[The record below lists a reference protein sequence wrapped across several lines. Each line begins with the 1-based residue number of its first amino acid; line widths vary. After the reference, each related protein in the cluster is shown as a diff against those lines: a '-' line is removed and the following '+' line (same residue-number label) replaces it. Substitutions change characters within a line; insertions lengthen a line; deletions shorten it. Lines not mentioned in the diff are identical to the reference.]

1 MRDWRRFAVN
11 ALTAIIGI
19 AAFVYLL
26 QLSRPAKPPP
36 SPAGPVIQRHE
47 AVPTVGPAT
56 EAAPNETPAAIRIGW
71 TAWTDAEVV
80 TNIVR
85 RVLED
90 RFGID
95 VELVM
100 ADIGIQ
106 YQGVASGDLDLMLMS
121 WQPLTHRDYWRR
133 FADDVV
139 NLGVLYT
146 RARLGWAVPAFVPE
160 DQLSSIADLAKPAVR
175 DRLDGKIQGIDPG
188 SGLMQVSEVA
198 KSRYGLDDYELVPA
212 SGAAM
217 TAALARAIDR
227 QEWIV
232 VTAWSPHWMFARW
245 KLRYLDD
252 PKRVF
257 GGRERVHVL
266 VREGFY
272 QDYPPE
278 ISEFLARV
286 YFPIDEL
293 EAALLIATRESVDA
307 AVDDYLQRH
316 PDRID
321 YWVTGQLS
329 GRRQGNPAPPDVAD

>member
-1 MRDWRRFAVN
+1 MRNWKRYAGN
-11 ALTAIIGI
+11 ALIAGIGV
-19 AAFVYLL
+19 AAFVYLIE
-26 QLSRPAKPPP
+26 LSRPASP
-36 SPAGPVIQRHE
+36 SPPAADQLVQRHE
-47 AVPTVGPAT
+47 TPRPVAPMTR
-56 EAAPNETPAAIRIGW
+56 EAPSEIPSTIRIGW

-80 TNIVR
+80 TNIAR

-90 RFGID
+90 RFGFD

-106 YQGVASGDLDLMLMS
+106 YQGVANGDLDLMLMA

-146 RARLGWAVPAFVPE
+146 RARLGWAVPAYVPE
-160 DQLSSIADLAKPAVR
+160 SELGSIADLADPALR
-175 DRLDGKIQGIDPG
+175 RRFGGRIQGIDPG
-188 SGLMQVSEVA
+188 SGLMQASELA
-198 KSRYGLDDYELVPA
+198 ISQYGLQDYELVSA

-217 TAALARAIDR
+217 TAALARAIER
-227 QEWIV
+227 NEWIV

-245 KLRYLDD
+245 DLRYLDD

-272 QDYPPE
+272 QDFPPE
-278 ISEFLARV
+278 VTEFLARM
-286 YFPIDEL
+286 YLPINEI
-293 EAALLIATRESVDA
+293 EAALLIATEDSVDA
-307 AVDDYLQRH
+307 AVDDYLQQH
-316 PDRID
+316 PDRIE
-321 YWVTGQLS
+321 YWVTGRLS
-329 GRRQGNPAPPDVAD
+329 GE

>member
-1 MRDWRRFAVN
+1 
-11 ALTAIIGI
+11 
-19 AAFVYLL
+19 
-26 QLSRPAKPPP
+26 
-36 SPAGPVIQRHE
+36 
-47 AVPTVGPAT
+47 
-56 EAAPNETPAAIRIGW
+56 
-71 TAWTDAEVV
+71 
-80 TNIVR
+80 
-85 RVLED
+85 
-90 RFGID
+90 
-95 VELVM
+95 M

-293 EAALLIATRESVDA
+293 EAALLIATQESVDA

-329 GRRQGNPAPPDVAD
+329 GRRQRNPAPPDFAD